1 MERKKVPEDPQGWT
15 QITTPLP
22 TQAGPSAGWSREG
35 RPLATL
41 GGAAGSLLPRAG
53 VRAKWARPPGRDPV
67 SAAAV
72 SAAGAELAAGGA
84 AY

>member
-22 TQAGPSAGWSREG
+22 TPSPSAGWSPEG
-35 RPLATL
+35 RPLPTL

-53 VRAKWARPPGRDPV
+53 VPAKWARPPGRDPV